1 MDPTSQ
7 HAEDLL
13 TKLRTFAR
21 TLASEERALLGA
33 LIAPAVARA
42 IGADVQGFAMP
53 NDGTGPLPDV
63 LGDVLRGHTDAL
75 SGLGTDVIADEE
87 P

>member
-13 TKLRTFAR
+13 TKLRTFSHS
-21 TLASEERALLGA
+21 LASEERALLGA

-42 IGADVQGFAMP
+42 IGADVQGFALP
-53 NDGTGPLPDV
+53 ADGTGPLPDV
-63 LGDVLRGHTDAL
+63 LGHVLRGHTDAL
-75 SGLGTDVIADEE
+75 SALGTDVIVRDD